1 MTFDINNLMV
11 NEIISKKLYNL
22 SKDDPEFFKKLN
34 SLLTLQ
40 LFQRDSSIV
49 DTTKCLTILKKT
61 GDLYYLFYK
70 CLLNKKIELLEQWKV
85 FLNAMI
91 QNTVEN
97 YDFFQEIQVLFSL
110 SLEDICKK
118 PDVINRI
125 LSKKNK
131 KILYYFL
138 QNDGMKAFQKIESF
152 SEICISENPF
162 IEFLI
167 AFNLSNQGQFLDR
180 LFKLLK
186 KENNEL
192 AFLKIALHLLKML
205 HVFFSQNYP
214 SRNLQNFAFSIDLL
228 FWRLAKITLFFHN
241 GALCLLIINYIQ
253 FAFERLFVNNKFFF
267 EDYSKNYLFLL
278 CSFLE
283 VFQRNFKSIQEKTII
298 FEAKNKIIFII
309 TKILQMIDQPLLF
322 LKENFYLEIIFDDQN
337 LNNLFVKALNIETNK
352 KLNNLESLL
361 KLMCENQYFPEKL
374 VLILFFLK
382 NTLLKIY
389 EDKDFFTMEQMKGVF
404 TCLMRVSNAK
414 DFKRLSLK
422 ERFTNNNLLHLEKT
436 TLLLECFGIIGAFSQ
451 SNLPYIQLEEEI
463 CFEKNLSPFDLA
475 KKIYV

>member
-1 MTFDINNLMV
+1 MV
-11 NEIISKKLYNL
+11 NDIISKKLYNL
-22 SKDDPEFFKKLN
+22 SKDDPDFFKKLN

-49 DTTKCLTILKKT
+49 NTTKCLTILKKT
-61 GDLYYLFYK
+61 GDLNYLFYK
-70 CLLNKKIELLEQWKV
+70 CLVNKKIELLEQWKH
-85 FLNAMI
+85 FLNAMM

-110 SLEDICKK
+110 PLEAICKQQE
-118 PDVINRI
+118 VINRI

-138 QNDGMKAFQKIESF
+138 QNDYMKAFQKIESF
-152 SEICISENPF
+152 SEICINENPF

-205 HVFFSQNYP
+205 HVFFSQDSP
-214 SRNLQNFAFSIDLL
+214 SGNLQNFAFSIDLL

-253 FAFERLFVNNKFFF
+253 FAFERLFVTKKNFN
-267 EDYSKNYLFLL
+267 DHSKNYLFLL

-283 VFQRNFKSIQEKTII
+283 VFQRNFKSVQEKSII
-298 FEAKNKIIFII
+298 LEAKNKIIFII
-309 TKILQMIDQPLLF
+309 TKILQIIDQPLLF

-337 LNNLFVKALNIETNK
+337 LKNLFIKAFSIEANK
-352 KLNNLESLL
+352 KPNNLESLL

-382 NTLLKIY
+382 STLLKIY
-389 EDKDFFTMEQMKGVF
+389 EDKDFFTMEQMKAVF
-404 TCLMRVSNAK
+404 TGLMRVSNAK

-451 SNLPYIQLEEEI
+451 SNLPYIQSEEEI
-463 CFEKNLSPFDLA
+463 CFDKNLSAFDLS